1 MIGKFG
7 KTSTYI
13 KNCETMLKFNLI
25 FTLFLFLSVS
35 IGCASE
41 NETVHKEMISES
53 AENSVLVFSKTAGF
67 RHDSIEEGAEAV
79 KKLGE
84 EHGFNVTWTEDSS
97 YFTTVNLSNYDA
109 IIFMNTT
116 MTVFDDSQKAAF
128 KEYIQSGGGFVG
140 VHSATDT
147 EYDWP
152 WYGEMVGAYFMNH
165 PPVLPA
171 VVEVVDSNHP
181 STAHLPERWERT
193 DEWYNFKNLNENV
206 NVLLKLDTGSFEG
219 SEHPGN
225 HPIAWYHEY
234 DGGRAFYTGLGHT
247 KETYVEENFLLHLL
261 GGIRY
266 AMGIE

>member
-1 MIGKFG
+1 
-7 KTSTYI
+7 
-13 KNCETMLKFNLI
+13 MLQFNLLLTFI
-25 FTLFLFLSVS
+25 FLTTVS
-35 IGCASE
+35 LGCANE
-41 NETVHKEMISES
+41 NEIIHEES
-53 AENSVLVFSKTAGF
+53 FTETADYSVLVFTKTAGF
-67 RHDSIEEGAEAV
+67 RHDSIEEGTEAI
-79 KKLGE
+79 KKLGQE
-84 EHGFNVTWTEDSS
+84 NGFNVTRTEDAS
-97 YFTTVNLSNYDA
+97 YFTTGNLAGYDA
-109 IIFMNTT
+109 VIFLNTT
-116 MTVFDDSQKAAF
+116 MTVFNEEQRAAF
-128 KEYIQSGGGFVG
+128 KSYIQSGGGFVG

-152 WYGEMVGAYFMNH
+152 WFGEMVGAYFMNH

-171 VVEVVDSNHP
+171 VIEVLNRNHP

-193 DEWYNFKNLNENV
+193 DEWYNFKNMNPDV
-206 NVLLKLDTGSFEG
+206 NVLMKLDTDSFEG

-225 HPIAWYHEY
+225 HPIAWYHDY